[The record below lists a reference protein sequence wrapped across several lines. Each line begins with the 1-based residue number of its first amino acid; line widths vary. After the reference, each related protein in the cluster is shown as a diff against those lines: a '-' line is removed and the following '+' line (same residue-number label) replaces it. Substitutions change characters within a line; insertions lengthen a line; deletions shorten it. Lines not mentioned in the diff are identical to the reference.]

1 MHPPKSLSL
10 KDLTCKLTFLLA
22 ILAGQRHQT
31 LRFLDVFNMSVTI
44 DKVKFRIGESLKH
57 TRPGHHIPELVF
69 PAYDIDKSLCPV
81 TYIIQYLKVTK
92 LIRMKESRFLVS
104 YIKPHKRVTT
114 STIARWIKFI
124 LVRAK
129 LDMSIFTPY
138 STRSAATSKV
148 ATNIQTSTIL
158 RTAGWS
164 NEKTFARFYKK
175 KIVKEGVFAKAVLR
189 TSRD

>member
-1 MHPPKSLSL
+1 M
-10 KDLTCKLTFLLA
+10 
-22 ILAGQRHQT
+22 
-31 LRFLDVFNMSVTI
+31 
-44 DKVKFRIGESLKH
+44 
-57 TRPGHHIPELVF
+57 
-69 PAYDIDKSLCPV
+69 
-81 TYIIQYLKVTK
+81 
-92 LIRMKESRFLVS
+92 IRMKESRFLVS

-158 RTAGWS
+158 RTVGWS

-175 KIVKEGVFAKAVLR
+175 KIVKEGIFAKAVLR
-189 TSRD
+189 SSRDQAGMA